1 MIVLGQQPQFS
12 RANQMLTTLLQMLFF
27 CLGTFYLSAACHLV
41 FKILLLFLWFFFL
54 DEKKKERK
62 RARGI
67 SPIVFDRSGS
77 SASESYAGI
86 LGFYCLSS

>member
-1 MIVLGQQPQFS
+1 MPIGAFFVLWYFKNLSG
-12 RANQMLTTLLQMLFF
+12 FF
-27 CLGTFYLSAACHLV
+27 V
-41 FKILLLFLWFFFL
+41 L

-77 SASESYAGI
+77 SASESYAGNHLI
-86 LGFYCLSS
+86 LGL